1 MIIASNEEVTYSQL
15 FYEVADGHLIVL
27 VTE

>member
-15 FYEVADGHLIVL
+15 FYEVAGGYLFVL